1 MSELSDFRRKL
12 LSHQVMQENVPQA
25 YLLGIPRLQLYQGQ
39 LVAFFCPHKVSIAG
53 DRWLWST
60 PAFQMICVYPS
71 CKVLYFANLR
81 CPISPAPQPEPA
93 SFSTPIEQ
101 SEPLLRQLEEL
112 CSEALRQW
120 EEQKDDIGFIRF
132 ERMRKDI
139 AAQLGLQAL
148 WGE

>member
-1 MSELSDFRRKL
+1 MSELSDFRKKL

-25 YLLGIPRLQLYQGQ
+25 YLLGIPRFQLYHGQ
-39 LVAFFCPHKVSIAG
+39 LAAFFFPHKVSMEG

-60 PAFQMICVYPS
+60 PAFQLVCVYPS

-81 CPISPAPQPEPA
+81 CPISPAPQPETA
-93 SFSTPIEQ
+93 LCSARIDE

-120 EEQKDDIGFIRF
+120 EGQKDDAGVICF
-132 ERMRKDI
+132 ERARKEI
-139 AAQLGLQAL
+139 AARLGLQAL